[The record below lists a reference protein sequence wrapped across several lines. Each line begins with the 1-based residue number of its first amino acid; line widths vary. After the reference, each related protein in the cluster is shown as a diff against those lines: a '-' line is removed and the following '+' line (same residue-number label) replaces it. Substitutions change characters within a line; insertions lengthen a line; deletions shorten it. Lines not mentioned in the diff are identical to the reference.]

1 MYRKST
7 QVTIHPVP
15 SRARSLAA
23 ASLALAL
30 GISGAQ
36 AAITVTVSAAPGEP
50 AFHLSDGLT
59 PLPDGMHFQLGSFAS
74 VPNAADV
81 ANNPAQLFA
90 LWQEFTDG
98 IDDVVVSLDED
109 HGLAL
114 GDLDGDDSFLGK
126 TIYWWVFNTSD
137 GLAPAADFSNVTEH
151 ALFTGAEGWT
161 FSALPPVVSTS
172 ENLTFFA
179 GEIAGGNVTLA
190 AVPEPAVS
198 LLSLFAVAPLL
209 LRRRR

>member
-1 MYRKST
+1 MQRYLT
-7 QVTIHPVP
+7 PVP
-15 SRARSLAA
+15 IRPTSSLIRSFSA
-23 ASLALAL
+23 ASAALAL

-50 AFHLSDGLT
+50 AFRLSDSIA

-74 VPNAADV
+74 VPNATDAQEH
-81 ANNPAQLFA
+81 PAQLFS

-98 IDDVVVSLDED
+98 VDDVIMSIDDD

-151 ALFTGAEGWT
+151 ALFTGDGWT
-161 FSALPPVVSTS
+161 FSAISPVVSTS
-172 ENLTFFA
+172 ESLTFFA
-179 GEIAGGNVTLA
+179 GGITGGNVTLTT
-190 AVPEPAVS
+190 VPEPTVSILS
-198 LLSLFAVAPLL
+198 LLAAAPLL
-209 LRRRR
+209 MRRRRR